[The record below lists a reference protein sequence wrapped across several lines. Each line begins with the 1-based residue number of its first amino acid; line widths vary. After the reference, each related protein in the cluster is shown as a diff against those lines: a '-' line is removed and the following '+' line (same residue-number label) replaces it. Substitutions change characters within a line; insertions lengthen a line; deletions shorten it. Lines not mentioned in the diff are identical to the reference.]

1 MAIKVQFE
9 IGHTATVKTKRT
21 PEGFTH
27 DWELYVQGVN
37 KADISAFVDKVVF
50 NLHESFPKPKR
61 SIKEPPY
68 VIKESGYAGFELN
81 IDIYFRN
88 RDEPKRV
95 TYPYDL
101 HLQHEGPPIH
111 RFEIKKFIFETPSED
126 FRQKLIKGSGIPISN
141 VVGGAISSDDKSLD
155 MNVSDGRSQ
164 MVSKPKLSTDGTS
177 STSTS
182 SSKKHKQ
189 RPDDSKLNTFANL
202 FGTPITKSASKFSPD
217 PKAKTSNGGAIAST
231 GPSIPGKGKDKSG
244 MANSGSMSGS
254 ATSGPVAGSGKDKE
268 KTDKKEKHKQLSSPH
283 KEKLNEE
290 KESKKKSD
298 GKHDK
303 REEKK
308 KDKKD
313 KDKERERNKD
323 KSSKRSLSPKSATA
337 LAPSPKR
344 PSPVRSSSTTSRE
357 ETTAKSLN
365 KTSETEKR
373 GSSSS
378 SGKKSKKEKKSHD
391 KERDNKEKHRNDVK
405 EANNTVTNVPATI
418 AATTVPAIPV
428 AASSA
433 QFSKSSNISVNLK
446 TDLNSNKSLK
456 TCEKDKDLKKSDL
469 KSEKESTPIQSSD
482 KKSSTDKDK
491 KSHKHKKKDKN
502 KDREKEKDKDKG
514 KDQTSKKSTSS
525 KDKKEKRDKSNKNES
540 TSATTTTSN
549 SSSSGKKSADVD
561 VPTETGS
568 TKSTSSSVSGSS
580 STTKTGLSI
589 NKQSNTVANLG
600 LSSSNNNIIISTG
613 TATSAS
619 GLSNVPN
626 DLSDVDSLN
635 SENLHTISNSNSDK
649 IAVAHNSDSSNSSF
663 PELPPVSSKGTS
675 VFQAPAN
682 PQPTPPTTPLTNA
695 SSVPVVELSRPQS
708 ILSGEKKTHKSGAE
722 KLKADKTAEK
732 EDKKRRRNSTA
743 VNTFVEP
750 PMKQIKK
757 DVKTNREKSQSPL
770 LRTDEK
776 QTFLPPPATTS
787 TLPVQNTPVSALN
800 LEYLSELQ
808 ELHQKIMTLQDN
820 EELQQVVEMIAA
832 TGRYEITSKT
842 FDFDLC
848 KLDRLT
854 VQRLQDFF
862 ATSVS

>member
-9 IGHTATVKTKRT
+9 IGHTATVRTNRT

-37 KADISAFVDKVVF
+37 KSDISTFVDKVVF

-68 VIKESGYAGFELN
+68 MIKEYGYAGFELN

-101 HLQHEGPPIH
+101 NFQHEGPPIH
-111 RFEIKKFIFETPSED
+111 RCEIKKFVFESPSED
-126 FRQKLIKGSGIPISN
+126 FRQKLVKGGGIPVSG
-141 VVGGAISSDDKSLD
+141 VVGAAITSEDKSLD
-155 MNVSDGRSQ
+155 MNVQDSRGQ
-164 MVSKPKLSTDGTS
+164 MVGKPKLSTDATS
-177 STSTS
+177 SS

-189 RPDDSKLNTFANL
+189 RTDDSKLNTFANL
-202 FGTPITKSASKFSPD
+202 FGTPITKSTSKFSPD
-217 PKAKTSNGGAIAST
+217 PKAKTANGGGIGPT
-231 GPSIPGKGKDKSG
+231 GPSVPGKGKDKSG
-244 MANSGSMSGS
+244 LASGGAMSGTG
-254 ATSGPVAGSGKDKE
+254 ATGSGAGSGKDKE
-268 KTDKKEKHKQLSSPH
+268 KSDKRDKHKQLASPH
-283 KEKLNEE
+283 KEKLHDE

-313 KDKERERNKD
+313 KEKEKDRTKD
-323 KSSKRSLSPKSATA
+323 KSSKRSLSPKSAATSV
-337 LAPSPKR
+337 PSPKR
-344 PSPVRSSSTTSRE
+344 PSPVRSSSAASRD
-357 ETTAKSLN
+357 ETTAKSSN
-365 KTSETEKR
+365 KTSESDKR

-391 KERDNKEKHRNDVK
+391 KDREHKEKHRSDVK
-405 EANNTVTNVPATI
+405 ETAAVANV
-418 AATTVPAIPV
+418 
-428 AASSA
+428 ASSA
-433 QFSKSSNISVNLK
+433 VTAATSIPNTAAPTQQAKASNVSVAAK
-446 TDLNSNKSLK
+446 TDLNSNKNQK
-456 TCEKDKDLKKSDL
+456 TSDKDKDLKKSDL
-469 KSEKESTPIQSSD
+469 KSSEKESTPVQSTTSD

-502 KDREKEKDKDKG
+502 KEKEKDKDKE
-514 KDQTSKKSTSS
+514 QSSKKSTSNKEK
-525 KDKKEKRDKSNKNES
+525 KDKKDKTVKNES
-540 TSATTTTSN
+540 AATPTTNIISNNGN
-549 SSSSGKKSADVD
+549 SSAISKKSTDVD
-561 VPTETGS
+561 QPTETGS
-568 TKSTSSSVSGSS
+568 AKSTSSSVSASS
-580 STTKTGLSI
+580 STTKTTSGT
-589 NKQSNTVANLG
+589 NKP
-600 LSSSNNNIIISTG
+600 NNNVAALSTTTTNNTG
-613 TATSAS
+613 TASSTS
-619 GLSNVPN
+619 GLSTAPN
-626 DLSDVDSLN
+626 DLSDVDSVN
-635 SENLHTISNSNSDK
+635 SESLHTVSNSNSDK
-649 IAVAHNSDSSNSSF
+649 IAAAQNSDSSNSSF
-663 PELPPVSSKGTS
+663 PELPTAASKAS

-682 PQPTPPTTPLTNA
+682 PQPTPPTTPLATN
-695 SSVPVVELSRPQS
+695 SNSNEPSRIQAIP
-708 ILSGEKKTHKSGAE
+708 SGEKKTHRSGTEKSKAE
-722 KLKADKTAEK
+722 KNAEK

-750 PMKQIKK
+750 PLKQIKK
-757 DVKTNREKSQSPL
+757 DLKPSREKSQSPL
-770 LRTDEK
+770 LRTEEK

-787 TLPVQNTPVSALN
+787 TIPIQNTAVSALN

-832 TGRYEITSKT
+832 TGRYEITNKT

-848 KLDRLT
+848 KLDRHT